1 MLRSPMSLRGAARTA
16 LLLLLAPLSLAG
28 QQHAHEAGPSGSSHG
43 GLGSLDFPTS
53 GASAAQPAFERGVLL
68 MHSFE
73 YAQAAE
79 AFREAAEIDPDF
91 AMAYWGEA
99 MTHNHPVWNEQ
110 DRDAALA
117 VLARYAPTPAA
128 RAARAPT
135 PRERA
140 WLEAVDVLYGEGS
153 KAQRDTLYER
163 AMEALSQAYPDDD
176 EARAFHALAILG
188 LSRGDRDVPSY
199 MRAGAVALDLFQR
212 NPDHP
217 GAAHYVIHAFDDP
230 THAPLGLAA
239 ADAYAEI
246 APAAAHAQH
255 MTTHIF
261 LALGM
266 WDRVVE
272 SNIRADAVVDAGR
285 AQRGLSPT
293 DCGHY
298 NQWLAYG
305 HAQQGRVD
313 EARALVMACMREA
326 GEAPALAGGAEGMRA
341 LYVAGFHDEA
351 PLPADDPVATAELAR
366 PGGVDDAAWSGVRLT
381 QHWTAGWVAAA
392 RGDAARARQH
402 LEAFEA
408 ALHGPLDLPEWTATY
423 RPVWH
428 GTLRAVVAA
437 AEGNTAEAL
446 EVARAAAEAEAAL
459 PVDFGPPISYKP
471 ARELEGDL
479 LLAAGQASEALAAY
493 RLALERTPR
502 RASALRGFAAAA
514 EAAGETTLARDARAE
529 LAAMSAATTGAGG

>member
-1 MLRSPMSLRGAARTA
+1 MRIPRNAVPHAAAT
-16 LLLLLAPLSLAG
+16 LLIAAMVAAPAAA
-28 QQHAHEAGPSGSSHG
+28 QQHMHDMHDDGPAAHHD
-43 GLGSLDFPTS
+43 GLGSLSFPTS
-53 GASAAQPAFERGVLL
+53 GAPEAKPAFERGVLL

-73 YAQAAE
+73 YEQAAA
-79 AFREAAEIDPDF
+79 AFREAQEIDPAF

-117 VLARYAPTPAA
+117 VLARYAPTPAE

-135 PRERA
+135 HRERMY
-140 WLEAVDVLYGEGS
+140 LEAVDVLYGEGT
-153 KAQRDTLYER
+153 KAERDTLYWR
-163 AMEALSQAYPDDD
+163 AMEALAEAHPDDD

-199 MRAGAVALDLFQR
+199 MRAGAIALDLFQR

-266 WDRVVE
+266 WDRMVE
-272 SNIRADAVVDAGR
+272 SNVRADAVVDAGR
-285 AQRGLSPT
+285 AERGLPPT

-305 HAQQGRVD
+305 YAQQGRVGD
-313 EARALVMACMREA
+313 AEALVLGCLDQA
-326 GEAPALAGGAEGMRA
+326 GEMPGLAWGAESMRAMQVAAAHGGAPTGA
-341 LYVAGFHDEA
+341 
-351 PLPADDPVATAELAR
+351 ADAVATAELAR
-366 PGGVDDAAWSGVRLT
+366 PDGVDADTWAGVKIV
-381 QHWTAGWVAAA
+381 QDWTAGWLAA
-392 RGDAARARQH
+392 RSGDVGEARSRLAAV
-402 LEAFEA
+402 EA
-408 ALHGPLDLPEWTATY
+408 ALDAGITMSEWVAPYGPIW
-423 RPVWH
+423 R
-428 GTLRAVVAA
+428 GTLRSAVAA
-437 AEGNTAEAL
+437 AEGDLARAVDE
-446 EVARAAAEAEAAL
+446 ARAAAEAEAAL
-459 PVDFGPPISYKP
+459 PIDFGPPTSFKP
-471 ARELEGDL
+471 ARELEADM
-479 LLAAGQASEALAAY
+479 LLAAGRANEALAAY
-493 RLALERTPR
+493 RLALARTPK
-502 RASALRGFAAAA
+502 RASALWGFAAAA
-514 EAAGETTLARDARAE
+514 EAAGESALAREARAE
-529 LAAMSAATTGAGG
+529 LEAITVR